1 MKQRWNHKP
10 FYRRCFYIFYNTY
23 STLFFS
29 GNMTTPSTYSCNNLN
44 RKHTHTPKLL
54 GKWLKLAFTS
64 FFQLISAFNSCSF
77 FARPKLCFFPKKTL
91 PTCIRSPFR
100 RCMSPTNGFDECQN
114 PPPFFSTAFEVFF
127 CWCCWNLHRG
137 QKLMFTT
144 YVHIFFLYITYYKYN
159 YRRISTP
166 PPKKKMK
173 GLGVSP
179 KLISCWIDS
188 MLVGFS
194 VFHVGIFR
202 FRVGVF
208 GALFFQV
215 TLFVGFK
222 WPFHRLHDLQLGIQ
236 KKHLKKT
243 WFLKNHPSHQA
254 FVCWQG
260 THTNSNIACDWM
272 RFQPSLQHTTHQ
284 L

>member
-1 MKQRWNHKP
+1 MHP
-10 FYRRCFYIFYNTY
+10 FSVPPVHVPNQWIWWV
-23 STLFFS
+23 SKS
-29 GNMTTPSTYSCNNLN
+29 
-44 RKHTHTPKLL
+44 
-54 GKWLKLAFTS
+54 
-64 FFQLISAFNSCSF
+64 
-77 FARPKLCFFPKKTL
+77 
-91 PTCIRSPFR
+91 SP
-100 RCMSPTNGFDECQN
+100 
-114 PPPFFSTAFEVFF
+114 VF
-127 CWCCWNLHRG
+127 LHRLWG
-137 QKLMFTT
+137 FFLLVLLKSPPGPKVDVHHVCT
-144 YVHIFFLYITYYKYN
+144 YIFLYITYYKYN

-222 WPFHRLHDLQLGIQ
+222 WPFHRLHDLQLGDQ